1 MGGVPT
7 ALPVRPAHP
16 ARSGRGPLWP
26 TVATAALAAVT
37 VLVGGT
43 KDAAAHGQLVSV
55 SPANGSTVSAAPVS
69 VVLTFSEAVSSTFAV
84 VRVSRADG
92 EDVSEGRA
100 AVEGAV
106 VTQRLTAPL
115 DSGLYTVA
123 YRVVSSDGHPVS
135 STTTFRLAGESSSSR
150 PTPATASATASGPA
164 TTRTASEAA
173 MEPPTNVFDKSHM
186 PGFIVVGM
194 FVLGA
199 TTLLLFERRRGPR

>member
-7 ALPVRPAHP
+7 ALPARPAHA
-16 ARSGRGPLWP
+16 ARSGRGLLRP
-26 TVATAALAAVT
+26 TVATAALAAMT

-43 KDAAAHGQLVSV
+43 NVAAHGQLVSV

-106 VTQRLTAPL
+106 VTQRLTAHL

-135 STTTFRLAGESSSSR
+135 STTTFRLALASSSSR
-150 PTPATASATASGPA
+150 ATPATGSASASGSA
-164 TTRTASEAA
+164 TTTTVPVGA
-173 MEPPTNVFDKSHM
+173 MEPPTNVFDKSHI
-186 PGFIVVGM
+186 PGFIVVGL
-194 FVLGA
+194 FVFGA
-199 TTLLLFERRRGPR
+199 LTLLLFERRRGRL